1 MEEDYEARQILARLT
16 GGTENDTTNTL
27 TTKLLT
33 DGINDP
39 QSQYVYTDLSTIF
52 PGYRYDP
59 KGIPKEEYSTEPGAK
74 VSTRKSI
81 YMGEDPSEGGF
92 ANCPQP
98 GIYYKVGL
106 MDVASMHPHSAI
118 RLGIFGK
125 IITKRFEALVEA
137 RVSIK
142 HIKKIGDEHYN
153 KAIEYLEVIREGS
166 SQIII
171 DILSG
176 LDGDELKKKC
186 KSIANALKTAINSVY
201 GLTSANFNNAL
212 RDPKN
217 VDNIV
222 AKYGALFMIT
232 LKHAVQE
239 MGYTV
244 VHIKTDSIKIANFDD
259 KIKKFVMDFGKKYGY
274 TFEHEATYDRICIV
288 DDSQYVAYEIEAD
301 EEKLDKPFWTV
312 TGAKFAPPYLFKTLF
327 SHEEI
332 IFNDYCETKSV
343 SDASI
348 HLLYPDGGDKFVGR
362 IGSFVCTVDGGEM
375 VRVQG
380 NKVSAVTGTKG
391 YLWAEA
397 DSVEKEPERINKD
410 YYRTEIDKAIECI
423 NQYGDFDEFVNVKG
437 E

>member
-1 MEEDYEARQILARLT
+1 
-16 GGTENDTTNTL
+16 
-27 TTKLLT
+27 
-33 DGINDP
+33 
-39 QSQYVYTDLSTIF
+39 
-52 PGYRYDP
+52 
-59 KGIPKEEYSTEPGAK
+59 
-74 VSTRKSI
+74 
-81 YMGEDPSEGGF
+81 
-92 ANCPQP
+92 
-98 GIYYKVGL
+98 
-106 MDVASMHPHSAI
+106 
-118 RLGIFGK
+118 
-125 IITKRFEALVEA
+125 
-137 RVSIK
+137 
-142 HIKKIGDEHYN
+142 
-153 KAIEYLEVIREGS
+153 
-166 SQIII
+166 
-171 DILSG
+171 
-176 LDGDELKKKC
+176 
-186 KSIANALKTAINSVY
+186 
-201 GLTSANFNNAL
+201 
-212 RDPKN
+212 
-217 VDNIV
+217 
-222 AKYGALFMIT
+222 MIT
-232 LKHAVQE
+232 LKHKVQE

-343 SDASI
+343 SDAAI

-397 DSVEKEPERINKD
+397 DAVEKEPERINKD